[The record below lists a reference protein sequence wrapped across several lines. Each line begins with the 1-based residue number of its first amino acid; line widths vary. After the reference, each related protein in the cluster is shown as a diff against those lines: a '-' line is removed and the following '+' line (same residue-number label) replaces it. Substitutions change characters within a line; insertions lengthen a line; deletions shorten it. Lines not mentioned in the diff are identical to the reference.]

1 MLAATASTLVA
12 IDGVGEPGTLPITRP
27 PAGAKHAFM
36 TTVVLT
42 D

>member
-12 IDGVGEPGTLPITRP
+12 IDGVGEPGTLPSTRA
-27 PAGAKHAFM
+27 PAGAKRAIM
-36 TTVVLT
+36 TTVVLA